1 MREDTGETMRV
12 CIVCPVRKGTP
23 ELVFDHVAEL
33 EKNEDNSV
41 FFPPRDIP
49 KTTPESDICQRMLME
64 LDLADEIHV
73 YYSGSS
79 QGVHFDMGVL
89 FVLQSEVPRR
99 VKWLNPP
106 VYRQRHWWQA
116 WLWPNRAKS
125 PQLEGYE
132 AVLKEICHVV

>member
-1 MREDTGETMRV
+1 MRI
-12 CIVCPVRKGTP
+12 CIITPVRKGTP
-23 ELVFDHVAEL
+23 KAVFHHVVKQ
-33 EKNEDNSV
+33 EKEGHDV

-89 FVLQSEVPRR
+89 FVLQSEVPRK
-99 VKWLNPP
+99 VKWLNPSNNP
-106 VYRQRHWWQA
+106 
-116 WLWPNRAKS
+116 S
-125 PQLEGYE
+125 GYE
-132 AVLKEICHVV
+132 VVLRSMTS